1 MFYSRGYKNMSS
13 SNSQL
18 AISQIAQ
25 VFFFFQINK
34 TVSGCRE
41 ILQYIDV
48 QPTETDTVYS
58 VQYATCLSLYW
69 ITIFVLHLIC
79 RVQDQIAFLYAVTA
93 CPTQLSAAAD
103 VLCLNHNSLLEKADI
118 AESLSDT
125 QGILQRLLKVAYC
138 LKLMKRDYSDYI
150 FTDQFI

>member
-25 VFFFFQINK
+25 VFFFFRSTKLSQDAEKSCN
-34 TVSGCRE
+34 
-41 ILQYIDV
+41 ILTCSQ
-48 QPTETDTVYS
+48 QKPT

-118 AESLSDT
+118 ADSLSDT
-125 QGILQRLLKVAYC
+125 QGIL
-138 LKLMKRDYSDYI
+138 
-150 FTDQFI
+150 